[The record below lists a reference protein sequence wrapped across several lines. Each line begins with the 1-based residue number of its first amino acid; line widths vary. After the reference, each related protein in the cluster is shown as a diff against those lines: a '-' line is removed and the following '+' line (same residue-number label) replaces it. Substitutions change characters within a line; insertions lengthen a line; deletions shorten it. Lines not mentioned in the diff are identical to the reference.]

1 MRSMLEFLFASDIT
15 CPGSW
20 REEHQLGKK
29 VDEVIN
35 LHSQVET
42 IVQQEHP
49 GLRKIY
55 QEKARALQN
64 RNCQAEFERGFLVAA
79 DLALEVFRRVRDMEQ

>member
-20 REEHQLGKK
+20 QEEHQLGKE
-29 VDEVIN
+29 VDEVTN
-35 LHSQVET
+35 LRSQVGA

-49 GLRKIY
+49 GLWEIY

-64 RNCQAEFERGFLVAA
+64 RDCQAEFERGFLVAA
-79 DLALEVFRRVRDMEQ
+79 DLVLEVFRRVRDMEG